1 MRIITLINFKKQIR
15 MEEIKLIILKLKKE
29 VFNEENTSIDL
40 NLRIFYTQ
48 TNSSINDINL
58 YFGCKLDEK
67 IIWNAKENCISQWK
81 TLTSNN
87 PGIVEKK
94 LSLPK
99 AATHFIITYKKGEIE
114 KEVTQYIEEQTDL
127 LPSNATAFER
137 VLALTTARLS
147 ALSQYIISPF
157 DIEKTP
163 QQTLPWL
170 AWLFSVDDWDPSLD
184 TKTQRNLIIN
194 SIKIHRKKGTKA
206 SIKEAL
212 KAIGDSVEV
221 KEWWEKGMKSPTSE
235 KDYYKFN
242 IYLNINNTETATFT
256 DKYYQ
261 KIKKRVDNLKPVS
274 TNYNLALKAD
284 ADCKAGVVLLGY
296 ALTRLSLQME
306 LKD

>member
-1 MRIITLINFKKQIR
+1 
-15 MEEIKLIILKLKKE
+15 MEEIKIIILKLKKE

-40 NLRIFYTQ
+40 NLRIFCTQ
-48 TNSSINDINL
+48 TASSIKEVAL
-58 YFGCKLDEK
+58 YFGYKKDEK
-67 IIWNAKENCISQWK
+67 IIPYEKENCISQWNTLDNK
-81 TLTSNN
+81 T

-99 AATHFIITYKKGEIE
+99 AATHFIITYKNGEIE

-163 QQTLPWL
+163 EQTLPWL

-184 TKTQRNLIIN
+184 TKSQRNLIIN

-212 KAIGDSVEV
+212 KAVGDSVEV
-221 KEWWEKGMKSPTSE
+221 KEWWEETNMTPTSE
-235 KDYYKFN
+235 EDYYKFK

-261 KIKKRVDNLKPVS
+261 KIKTRIENLKPVS
-274 TNYNLALKAD
+274 TNYNLALKAN

-296 ALTRLSLQME
+296 TLTRLSLQME
-306 LKD
+306 LKG